1 MLVPRGTE
9 MSDCLHCD
17 INELVQK
24 HIDSGGADVEIAE
37 LAAKIAESLAD
48 LILLAP
54 ESEQSK
60 LMADAIACFG
70 NVFLEKS
77 GAIETEGSDA
87 RH

>member
-1 MLVPRGTE
+1 

-24 HIDSGGADVEIAE
+24 QIDAGDADLGD
-37 LAAKIAESLAD
+37 LAARVAESLAD

-54 ESEQSK
+54 EADQSK
-60 LMADAIACFG
+60 LMADALASLG
-70 NVFLEKS
+70 QAFLEKS
-77 GAIETEGSDA
+77 GVVDPEGSSA

>member
-1 MLVPRGTE
+1 

-24 HIDSGGADVEIAE
+24 HMEREGADLAE
-37 LAAKIAESLAD
+37 LAARMTESLAD

-60 LMADAIACFG
+60 LMADALANLG
-70 NVFLEKS
+70 HAFLEKS
-77 GAIETEGSDA
+77 GIEPDDTGA